1 VLVLSTLALV
11 WALLLWS
18 IPAQNFPLG
27 DDWAFSRG
35 VFWWAQGKGIHYSNW
50 AAMPQLGQ
58 WIWALP
64 FVFALGPSHVG
75 LRLSTVLLAWLG
87 LWSFYLLLCRGGMTP
102 GRAAFATAT
111 LAFNPLFFLL
121 GGTFMTDVP
130 ALSFALVALNGY
142 CLALARKNIALFA
155 GATLV
160 AVLAALTRQSA
171 VTAALTG
178 AVPLAR
184 CPDLRR
190 QVPWWVLVS
199 VPIFA
204 GVAGHFW
211 LQSRTDISPYQPPWI
226 GVELCFRQTFA
237 MWHWAGLS
245 AIPILLFRPN
255 VGRQEWF
262 AGALMLMLCGMGYCW
277 YVDNKYFDKL
287 FPYTAGLFDTCGVF
301 VSKMQVGDC
310 PVLMNL
316 PVRFVLSVLGCLGG
330 AALAGRL
337 AAMTGGRALQ
347 VPFLVFG
354 ALQIPLIFVGFGPF
368 DRYFLPIM
376 PVALAIADF
385 APERSENRWL
395 PGLAGLLVLAVI
407 SIGLM
412 HDWLSWNQARWML
425 GQRALDKD
433 WKPTEI
439 EGGLEWNG
447 WYSPE
452 VRPHSFEG
460 QHRMWLP
467 FTAQVFPH
475 VLGRVALSFS
485 PIKGTRILDQEPYTL
500 WLLARKQHFYLLEA
514 APMVPQSEAA
524 SISHEPARVRRLIP
538 ERAWRWV

>member
-1 VLVLSTLALV
+1 LLSLALVLSTVAMA
-11 WALLLWS
+11 WALLFWS

-35 VFWWAQGKGIHYSNW
+35 TFWWAAGKGIHYSNW

-58 WIWALP
+58 WLWALP
-64 FVFALGPSHVG
+64 FVLALGPNHVV
-75 LRLSTVLLAWLG
+75 LRLSTVLVSWLG
-87 LWSFYLLLCRGGMTP
+87 LGSFHSLLCRAGMTP

-142 CLALARKNIALFA
+142 SRALVRKNIALFV
-155 GATLV
+155 GATVV

-178 AVPLAR
+178 AVLLAT

-199 VPIFA
+199 VPILA

-211 LQSRTDISPYQPPWI
+211 LQSRADIVTYRPPWI
-226 GVELCFRQTFA
+226 GVEPCFREIFA

-255 VGRQEWF
+255 LGREHWF
-262 AGALMLMLCGMGYCW
+262 AAVLMLMLCGTAYFWHVENG
-277 YVDNKYFDKL
+277 YFDRL
-287 FPYTAGLFDTCGVF
+287 FPYSQGVLGVCGPF
-301 VSKMQVGDC
+301 ASNIQVGDC
-310 PVLMNL
+310 PVFMDL
-316 PVRFVLSVLGCLGG
+316 PVRIVLSVLGCLGG

-337 AAMTGGRALQ
+337 AAMTSVKALP
-347 VPFLVFG
+347 VPLLVFG
-354 ALQIPLIFVGFGPF
+354 ALQIPLIFLGFGPY
-368 DRYFLPIM
+368 DRYFLPII

-385 APERSENRWL
+385 APERSKNRWL
-395 PGLAGLLVLAVI
+395 QGLAGMLVLAVL

-412 HDWLSWNQARWML
+412 HDWLSWNQARWTL
-425 GQRALDKD
+425 GQRALAQG
-433 WKPTEI
+433 WKPPEI
-439 EGGLEWNG
+439 DGGMEWNG

-452 VRPHSFEG
+452 PRPQAFEG
-460 QHRMWLP
+460 QHRLWLA
-467 FTAQVFPH
+467 FTAHRFPH

-485 PIKGTRILDQEPYTL
+485 PIPGTRILDQQSYSL
-500 WLLARKQHFYLLEA
+500 WLLARNGHFYLLEPPA
-514 APMVPQSEAA
+514 LVP
-524 SISHEPARVRRLIP
+524 
-538 ERAWRWV
+538 